1 MRSSR
6 SYFATY
12 LVLAALAAAM
22 MFTRGV
28 VSLGLAAVQ
37 ATCFSL
43 VFLGLRHGR
52 RFYRVIFLTG
62 LAFFVLLLSVCFLD
76 VVTRET
82 VQPQIPRG
90 AGLR

>member
-1 MRSSR
+1 MKTGRN
-6 SYFATY
+6 YLVTY
-12 LVLAALAAAM
+12 LALVALAVGM
-22 MFTRGV
+22 MFTRGAA
-28 VSLGLAAVQ
+28 SLGLAAIQ

-52 RFYRVIFLTG
+52 QLYRVIFLTG
-62 LAFFVLLLSVCFLD
+62 LAFFVLLLSICFID
-76 VVTRET
+76 AVTRET